1 MYDFTINAT
10 ECKQMKFLKYIRLS
24 HTAAAAAYRLT
35 GMKSILISS
44 YDPPMWVMFHFIIRH

>member
-10 ECKQMKFLKYIRLS
+10 GCKQMKFLKYIRLS
-24 HTAAAAAYRLT
+24 HTAAAAYRLT

-44 YDPPMWVMFHFIIRH
+44 YDPSM